1 MSFLYVSFVREVV
14 MEDRISHNDSVGKA
28 TVICGIEIV
37 NDDGKIRILGL
48 QIQNALVRGIM
59 SPKTPNVRAKIP
71 CYEKVI
77 AFWG

>member
-37 NDDGKIRILGL
+37 NDDGKIRICGL
-48 QIQNALVRGIM
+48 QSQNALIRGEM
-59 SPKTPNVRAKIP
+59 SPKTSDVLSKIP

-77 AFWG
+77 VFLG